1 MIPQSANDI
10 VSFAKDLERR
20 AHHFFLV
27 ASQQTTNASVRSL
40 FGELAANAHEHTL
53 LLDELRGFQSD
64 SSSDGGFAG
73 GFGDVQFAGNVQFFG
88 GNFEQRIRL
97 TGQEKAEDL
106 IELGLKVEREL
117 VSLYGFLL
125 RLAPMD
131 QTRMRYEQLLDE
143 ENFHLKRIRSLTHTA
158 AGLR

>member
-53 LLDELRGFQSD
+53 LLDELRLFQTDTGFGSG
-64 SSSDGGFAG
+64 S
-73 GFGDVQFAGNVQFFG
+73 GFGDVQFAGSGQFFG
-88 GNFEQRIRL
+88 GNFEPRIRL
-97 TGQEKAEDL
+97 TGNEKAEDL
-106 IELGLKVEREL
+106 IEMGLKVEREL

-125 RLAPMD
+125 RVAPAD

>member
-10 VSFAKDLERR
+10 VAFAKDLERR

-53 LLDELRGFQSD
+53 LLDELRLFQSD
-64 SSSDGGFAG
+64 SGDSGFGG
-73 GFGDVQFAGNVQFFG
+73 GFGDVQFAGNGQFFG

-97 TGQEKAEDL
+97 TGNEKAEDL
-106 IELGLKVEREL
+106 IEMGLKVEREL

-125 RLAPMD
+125 RLAPAD
-131 QTRMRYEQLLDE
+131 QSRMRYEQLLDE